1 MKKYICHPEFISR
14 DVELE
19 DGSNT
24 NKLYE
29 LEDALHKAIRAV
41 VEWRTDHFGEREWEE
56 AVPQTLKAVLDSW
69 DRNASEVAAKAFLGR
84 ENNETHEK
92 VVE

>member
-14 DVELE
+14 DFELK

-29 LEDALHKAIRAV
+29 LE
-41 VEWRTDHFGEREWEE
+41 
-56 AVPQTLKAVLDSW
+56 
-69 DRNASEVAAKAFLGR
+69 VAAKAFLGR
-84 ENNETHEK
+84 EQNETHEK

>member
-14 DVELE
+14 DVKLE

-24 NKLYE
+24 NELYK
-29 LEDALHKAIRAV
+29 LEDALCKAVITV
-41 VEWRTDHFGEREWEE
+41 VEWRRDHFGEREWEE
-56 AVPQTLKAVLDSW
+56 AVPQTLKTVLDSW
-69 DRNASEVAAKAFLGR
+69 DLNASEVAAKAFLGR